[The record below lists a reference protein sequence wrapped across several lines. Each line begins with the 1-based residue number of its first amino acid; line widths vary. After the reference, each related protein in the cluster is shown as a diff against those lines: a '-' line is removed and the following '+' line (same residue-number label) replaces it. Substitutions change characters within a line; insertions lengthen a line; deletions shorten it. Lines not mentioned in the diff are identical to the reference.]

1 MRSTKRRHPVLLGL
15 LALLIGFVLAACGS
29 QSGASAIAQQAGGG
43 DRAVGLPAG
52 SAADGEAAL
61 ENEEAGGG
69 PDGEPPNAVP
79 IEQRIIKTGEVGL
92 LVDNVAATL
101 ARVRGMAVEMGGYVG
116 GSQAGTLDE
125 SASVTLRIPA
135 DRFDEL
141 LTRLHELEDVEVT
154 SESTREQDVTR
165 EIIDLEAR
173 VRNLEASEESYRVLL
188 DRAERIEDILTVQT
202 RLDQVRGEIEQLE
215 GQLQTIE
222 GQADLS
228 TLTVTLIPRGE
239 PVEAVQAGWDPG
251 GQLESA
257 VAAIVGIGQGILDAL
272 IWIVIV
278 WVPILLVLGFI
289 GLLVLR
295 GYLEVRRRMPVTSS
309 GTEPMR

>member
-1 MRSTKRRHPVLLGL
+1 MRATKRHHPVLLGL
-15 LALLIGFVLAACGS
+15 LVLLVGSLLAACGS
-29 QSGASAIAQQAGGG
+29 QSGASALAEQAAGG
-43 DRAVGLPAG
+43 DRAVGVPAG
-52 SAADGEAAL
+52 SAGGGEAAL

-69 PDGEPPNAVP
+69 PDGAPPNAVP

-135 DRFDEL
+135 ERFDEL

-239 PVEAVQAGWDPG
+239 PVEAVQASWDPG

-257 VAAIVGIGQGILDAL
+257 VAAVVGIGQGILDAL

-278 WVPILLVLGFI
+278 WVPIVLVLGLI

-295 GYLEVRRRMPVTSS
+295 GYVEVRRRMPVASS
-309 GTEPMR
+309 ETEPMR

>member
-1 MRSTKRRHPVLLGL
+1 MRPTKQRHPVHLGL
-15 LALLIGFVLAACGS
+15 VVMIIGFVLVACGS
-29 QSGASAIAQQAGGG
+29 QSGASTARQEAAEPGRAGALPASSAGGG
-43 DRAVGLPAG
+43 D
-52 SAADGEAAL
+52 AAL
-61 ENEEAGGG
+61 EDEGAGGG
-69 PDGEPPNAVP
+69 PEGAPPNAVP

-125 SASVTLRIPA
+125 SASLTLRIPA

-154 SESTREQDVTR
+154 SESTSEQDVTR
-165 EIIDLEAR
+165 EIVDLEAR
-173 VRNLEASEESYRVLL
+173 IRNLEASEESYRVLL

-257 VAAIVGIGQGILDAL
+257 VATVVGIGQGILDAL

-289 GLLVLR
+289 GLVMFR
-295 GYLEVRRRMPVTSS
+295 GYLELRRRMPVARS
-309 GTEPMR
+309 EIDPMR